1 MARPSWRAPITI
13 TAITKVSGL
22 GHATNNAM
30 LAKIRPQA
38 CSTSSPPTRSDLARR
53 RWTCSGVSS
62 REASS
67 AMAQQL
73 ARMGVG
79 RLAVT
84 HRDLAVDQDVAVALG
99 PLDAPPFAARQVMHD
114 LVRQHLQRVEVVD
127 HDVGRRALLQHAAA
141 AEARNLGR

>member
-1 MARPSWRAPITI
+1 MASPSWRAPITM
-13 TAITKVSGL
+13 TAITKLSGW
-22 GHATNNAM
+22 GHATNSVI

-38 CSTSSPPTRSDLARR
+38 CSTSSAPTRSDLPRR

-62 REASS
+62 RETSS

-79 RLAVT
+79 RLAVA
-84 HRDLAVDQDVAVALG
+84 HRDLAVDEDIPVALG
-99 PLDAPPFAARQVMHD
+99 ALDAAPFAAREVVHY
-114 LVRQHLQRVEVVD
+114 LVRQDSQPIEVVD

-141 AEARNLGR
+141 AEAGHL